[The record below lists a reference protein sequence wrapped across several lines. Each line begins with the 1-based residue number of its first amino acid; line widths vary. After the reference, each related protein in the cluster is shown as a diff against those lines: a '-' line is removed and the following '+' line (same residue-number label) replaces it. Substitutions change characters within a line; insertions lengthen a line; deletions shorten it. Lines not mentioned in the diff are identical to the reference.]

1 MMSEK
6 QDYIIR
12 FCDVH
17 KQFEENQVLTGLN
30 LDIIRGETL
39 VIMGRSGCGKSVTLK
54 IILGLLRP
62 DSGQVFIDGVE
73 ITELSEREL
82 VPLRKK
88 MGMLFQGS
96 ALFDSLTVGDNVGFA
111 LYEHSGK
118 PYDEI
123 EQIINTNL
131 EFVDLAG
138 TAGLMP
144 AELSGGMRKRVALA
158 RAIAY
163 NPYILLYDEPTTGL
177 DPLTA
182 TTINELVRKTQK
194 EYGVTSIVVTHELE
208 SGFSVA
214 DRIAVINDGKIIEIG
229 TIDQVKN
236 SSNEFVQRFLAGPK

>member
-1 MMSEK
+1 MSEK

-12 FCDVH
+12 FCDVY
-17 KQFEENQVLTGLN
+17 KQFENNQVLTGFN

-54 IILGLLRP
+54 IILGLLHP

-73 ITELSEREL
+73 TTELSEREL

-111 LYEHSGK
+111 LFEHSGK
-118 PYDEI
+118 SYDEI

-177 DPLTA
+177 DPITA

>member
-12 FCDVH
+12 FCDVY
-17 KQFEENQVLTGLN
+17 KQFEDNQVLTGFN

-118 PYDEI
+118 PYTEI

-177 DPLTA
+177 DPITA

-194 EYGVTSIVVTHELE
+194 QYGVTSIVVTHELE